1 MHALRDAIHNVDPQ
15 LSILAATPMDA
26 LVGNSIAGRRF
37 NALLLGL
44 FSTLALVLAA
54 TGVYGLLQY
63 SVLQRTREIGVRV
76 AIGATRVNVIQLV
89 LGEALRLALIGV
101 ALGIVGALAVTRVM
115 RSLLFE
121 TGPLDGVSFA
131 IGAGLLLLV
140 SLVASYLPTK
150 RALGIDPT
158 VAMRAD

>member
-1 MHALRDAIHNVDPQ
+1 
-15 LSILAATPMDA
+15 
-26 LVGNSIAGRRF
+26 
-37 NALLLGL
+37 
-44 FSTLALVLAA
+44 
-54 TGVYGLLQY
+54 
-63 SVLQRTREIGVRV
+63 
-76 AIGATRVNVIQLV
+76 
-89 LGEALRLALIGV
+89 
-101 ALGIVGALAVTRVM
+101 M

-121 TGPLDGVSFA
+121 TGPVDGVSFA